1 MYRRAC
7 RRGRSSCIF
16 HNNIACGDPCRLVS
30 FQIID
35 FFRKT
40 AIIEGQVFVKING
53 GIDMNKLQLKR
64 YAKLLAKVGINPKKG
79 QWVIIYPELDQP
91 EFTEWVVEELY
102 RAGAGKVTVQWAHQP
117 ISKLKY
123 KYEKEETLSAT
134 ADWEIERL
142 KLYQKELPAML
153 YLLSEDPDGLS
164 GIDQNKVTRIR
175 IARSKISKPY
185 HDAMDNHY
193 QWCIAAVPGKAWAK
207 KVFPELQV
215 NRAMEALWDAIL
227 KASRAD
233 GPDPVREWA
242 RHNDNIASRCDYL
255 NKLGLVALEYKASNG
270 TDFRVGLM
278 NESLFLGGGET
289 TLEGRYYNPN
299 IPSEEIFTSPKAGDA
314 EGIVYSTKPLSYQGE
329 LIEDFSVR
337 FEKGKVVEVK
347 AKKNQELLE
356 KMISMDEG
364 AAMLGECALIADDS
378 PINNAGILYY
388 NTLFDENASCHLALG
403 RGFSNCVRG
412 YEALSQE
419 ELAKLGLND
428 SMIHVDFMI
437 GCKDMQITGV
447 TAKGERV
454 AIFKDG
460 NWAF

>member
-40 AIIEGQVFVKING
+40 AIIEGQVFLKING

-79 QWVIIYPELDQP
+79 QWVIVYPELDQP

>member
-1 MYRRAC
+1 
-7 RRGRSSCIF
+7 
-16 HNNIACGDPCRLVS
+16 
-30 FQIID
+30 
-35 FFRKT
+35 
-40 AIIEGQVFVKING
+40 
-53 GIDMNKLQLKR
+53 MNKLQLKR

-79 QWVIIYPELDQP
+79 QWVIVYPELDQP

-123 KYEKEETLSAT
+123 KYEKEEVLSET
-134 ADWEIERL
+134 ADWEVERL
-142 KLYQKELPAML
+142 KLYTKELPAML

-164 GIDQNKVTRIR
+164 GIDQDKATRIR
-175 IARSKISKPY
+175 IARSKVSKPY

-207 KVFPELQV
+207 KVFPDLQV
-215 NRAMEALWDAIL
+215 NRAVEALWDAIL

-233 GPDPVREWA
+233 GSDPVREWA

-255 NKLGLVALEYKASNG
+255 NKLGLIALEYKAGNG

-403 RGFSNCVRG
+403 KGFANCVRG
-412 YEALSQE
+412 YEELSQE

>member
-1 MYRRAC
+1 
-7 RRGRSSCIF
+7 
-16 HNNIACGDPCRLVS
+16 
-30 FQIID
+30 
-35 FFRKT
+35 
-40 AIIEGQVFVKING
+40 
-53 GIDMNKLQLKR
+53 MNKLQLKR
-64 YAKLLAKVGINPKKG
+64 YSKLLAKVGINPKKG
-79 QWVIIYPELDQP
+79 QWVIVYPELDQP

-123 KYEKEETLSAT
+123 KYEKEEVLSET
-134 ADWEIERL
+134 ADWEVERL
-142 KLYQKELPAML
+142 KLYTKELPAML

-164 GIDQNKVTRIR
+164 GIDQDKATRIR
-175 IARSKISKPY
+175 IARSKVSKPY
-185 HDAMDNHY
+185 RDAMDNHY

-207 KVFPELQV
+207 KVFPDLQV
-215 NRAMEALWDAIL
+215 NRAVDALWDAIL

-255 NKLGLVALEYKASNG
+255 NKFGLVALEYKAGNG

-403 RGFSNCVRG
+403 KGFANCVRG
-412 YEALSQE
+412 YEELSQE

-437 GCKDMQITGV
+437 GCKDMQITGI
-447 TAKGERV
+447 TAKGERI